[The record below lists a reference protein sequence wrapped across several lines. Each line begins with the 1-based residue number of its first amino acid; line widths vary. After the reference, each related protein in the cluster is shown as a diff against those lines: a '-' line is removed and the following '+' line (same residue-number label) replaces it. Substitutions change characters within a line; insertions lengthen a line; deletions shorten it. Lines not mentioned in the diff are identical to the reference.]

1 MGNIADTM
9 EKNCIYQL
17 VVVQNGQYGCVH
29 KDNERMVL
37 DHPFKTYEEALSAA
51 SRRYR
56 MLKACPDR
64 WDTLV
69 GTVEEFTVSVKN
81 TDRADFSDHYFIEEV
96 Q

>member
-1 MGNIADTM
+1 M
-9 EKNCIYQL
+9 EKNHMYQL
-17 VVVQNGQYGCVH
+17 VVVQNGQYGCGH

-56 MLKACPDR
+56 MLEANPDR

-69 GTVEEFTVSVKN
+69 GSQEDFTVIVKN

-96 Q
+96 